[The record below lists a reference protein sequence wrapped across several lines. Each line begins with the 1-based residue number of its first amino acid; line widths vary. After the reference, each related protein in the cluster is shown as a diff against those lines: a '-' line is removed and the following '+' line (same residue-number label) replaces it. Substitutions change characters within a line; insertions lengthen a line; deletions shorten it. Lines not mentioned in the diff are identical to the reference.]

1 MSKLQSVV
9 FHDLQD
15 EDRLLDIQFF
25 PDRIYISIE
34 WPVGKGGL
42 GGMRAESFELTSEE
56 AQRIATDI
64 LGRFSK

>member
-1 MSKLQSVV
+1 MSKLQSIV

-15 EDRLLDIQFF
+15 EDRLLEIQFF

-42 GGMRAESFELTSEE
+42 GGMRAESFELTAEE
-56 AQRIATDI
+56 ARRTAIDI
-64 LGRFSK
+64 LDRFPE